1 MKKVIIGVLLFCVCS
16 MSAQDVR
23 MLKEDHF
30 WEYSLYSY
38 FIGEVEPDPPL
49 PTTVTESFYRF
60 VLGETEVINGKTY
73 HKLYWGKPSDPD
85 CRTADLHGNGFHFM
99 QASIR
104 EEAGRVLVDYE
115 IYKAFLEYMWYDILT
130 GRADYIPYKITD
142 DGEMIL
148 YDFNMQVGDKYN
160 SVLGHDDVSVVK
172 IEKITTNDGIERK
185 FFILSNG
192 LKIIEG
198 IGCINSSGMFL
209 NYLNPVIDRKDGP
222 YWLNGSYLSVFRWF
236 DEYDNPIYS
245 RTLEE
250 VITGSVGIVP
260 VTMDKEDN
268 ISTPL
273 YDLLGR
279 EVIGIPEPGIYIRNR
294 KKIWVK

>member
-16 MSAQDVR
+16 MNAQDVR

-38 FIGEVEPDPPL
+38 FIGEVESDPPL

-60 VLGETEVINGKTY
+60 ALGETEVINGKTY

-260 VTMDKEDN
+260 VTMDEEDN

>member
-1 MKKVIIGVLLFCVCS
+1 
-16 MSAQDVR
+16 
-23 MLKEDHF
+23 
-30 WEYSLYSY
+30 
-38 FIGEVEPDPPL
+38 
-49 PTTVTESFYRF
+49 
-60 VLGETEVINGKTY
+60 
-73 HKLYWGKPSDPD
+73 
-85 CRTADLHGNGFHFM
+85 M

-160 SVLGHDDVSVVK
+160 SVAGHEDISVVK
-172 IEKITTNDGIERK
+172 TDKITTNDEVERK
-185 FFILSNG
+185 LLILSNG

-209 NYLNPVIDRKDGP
+209 NYLNPVLNDWIETC
-222 YWLNGSYLSVFRWF
+222 WLNATYLAAF
-236 DEYDNPIYS
+236 DRYNEYDNPIYS
-245 RTLEE
+245 RSVEE
-250 VITGSVGIVP
+250 VIAESVGIVS

>member
-1 MKKVIIGVLLFCVCS
+1 
-16 MSAQDVR
+16 

-38 FIGEVEPDPPL
+38 FIGEVEPDPPF

-60 VLGETEVINGKTY
+60 ALGETEVINGKTY
-73 HKLYWGKPSDPD
+73 HKLYWGKPSAPD

-104 EEAGRVLVDYE
+104 EEDGRILVDCE
-115 IYKAFLEYMWYDILT
+115 IYKTFLEYKWYDILT

-250 VITGSVGIVP
+250 VIAGSVGIVP
-260 VTMDKEDN
+260 ATMDKEDN
-268 ISTPL
+268 ISAPL

-279 EVIGIPEPGIYIRNR
+279 EIIGTPEPGIYIRNR